1 MKHSKRYLEG
11 FKKVDRRINY
21 PLVDAVQKLKEVAT
35 AKFDES
41 VEVSVRLGVD
51 PRKADQMVRG
61 TVILPHGTGKKVRV
75 LVLTKGAKEKEAQD
89 AGADHVG
96 SDDLIAKIQGGWL
109 DFDVV
114 IATPDIMGQV
124 GKLGKILGTRGL
136 MPNPKTGTVTQEV
149 GQAVK
154 EAKAGKISFRVDKY
168 GIINVAVGKKS
179 FAPEQLKENIQT
191 FMEMINRL
199 KPTSAKGVY
208 IKSVT
213 LSSTMG
219 PGIRLDKGA
228 IVEAV

>member
-1 MKHSKRYLEG
+1 MKHSKRYLQGLE
-11 FKKVDRRINY
+11 KVDRRIIY
-21 PLVDAVQKLKEVAT
+21 PLMDAVQKLKETAT
-35 AKFDES
+35 ARFDES

-89 AGADHVG
+89 AGADYVG
-96 SDDLIAKIQGGWL
+96 SDEMITKIQGGWL

-149 GQAVK
+149 GQAIK

-179 FAPEQLKENIQT
+179 FGPDQLKENIQT

-199 KPTSAKGVY
+199 KPTTAKGVY

-219 PGIRLDKGA
+219 PGIRLDKNA
-228 IVEAV
+228 IAEVV